1 MTDLIERD
9 FYARL
14 PFEERPKSFLFGD
27 EGKTLASHNSDAD
40 DNKEKEKKDVE
51 AGAGEE
57 EKSTNGAGEKK
68 DEGKDKKSNSYLLR
82 AIHSVFFW
90 RWWSAGL
97 MLLFAGQYVP
107 FFNSTMSLTFLLS
120 SRYPENNHA
129 SHYPSPAH
137 LAHGII

>member
-14 PFEERPKSFLFGD
+14 PLEERPKSFLFGD
-27 EGKTLASHNSDAD
+27 EGKTPADHNNDVD
-40 DNKEKEKKDVE
+40 DNKEKEKKDIE
-51 AGAGEE
+51 ASAGEE
-57 EKSTNGAGEKK
+57 EKFTNGAGEKK

-97 MLLFAGQYVP
+97 MLLFAGQYVR
-107 FFNSTMSLTFLLS
+107 FFNFMMSLTFITLVQI
-120 SRYPENNHA
+120 P
-129 SHYPSPAH
+129 
-137 LAHGII
+137 